1 MGYYIKPFQGAI
13 ENCEENRFAAP
24 FTSES
29 AGRMLSRD
37 AFLSLEDA
45 GDKINGLEEKA
56 AGKTMGEKD
65 SGQEKLQ
72 EMTQFGF
79 REVSADE
86 KRKLVQG
93 HFDQIAARYDFTNTV
108 MSLGNQHRWKKAAV
122 AMLGLQPGERV
133 LDVCGGT
140 GDLAL
145 RAAEAVGPRGRVVL
159 YDFNRAMIEVGRRKV
174 SASPYRNQILLVQ
187 GDAEKISLSDRIFDV
202 AMVGFGIRNL
212 THMEQGFKE
221 MHRVLKP
228 GGRVMCLEFS
238 QPPSAWFRKLYD
250 FYSFQ
255 IMPLLGQILV
265 GSREAYTY
273 LPESIRIFPGPDELT
288 KILQRIG
295 FDQVR
300 YRLMTG
306 GIAVIHVGRKA

>member
-1 MGYYIKPFQGAI
+1 
-13 ENCEENRFAAP
+13 
-24 FTSES
+24 
-29 AGRMLSRD
+29 
-37 AFLSLEDA
+37 
-45 GDKINGLEEKA
+45 
-56 AGKTMGEKD
+56 MGEKD
-65 SGQEKLQ
+65 TGQEKLQ

-86 KRKLVQG
+86 KRRLIQD

-108 MSLGNQHRWKKAAV
+108 MSLGSQHRWKKAAV
-122 AMLGLQPGERV
+122 TTLSLQPGERV

-187 GDAEKISLSDRIFDV
+187 GDTEKISLSDRIFDV

-306 GIAVIHVGRKA
+306 GIAVIHVGRKAH

>member
-1 MGYYIKPFQGAI
+1 
-13 ENCEENRFAAP
+13 
-24 FTSES
+24 
-29 AGRMLSRD
+29 
-37 AFLSLEDA
+37 
-45 GDKINGLEEKA
+45 
-56 AGKTMGEKD
+56 MGEKD
-65 SGQEKLQ
+65 TGQEKLQ

-79 REVSADE
+79 REVLADE
-86 KRKLVQG
+86 KRRLIQD

-108 MSLGNQHRWKKAAV
+108 MSLGSQHRWKKAAV
-122 AMLGLQPGERV
+122 ATLSLQPGERV

-187 GDAEKISLSDRIFDV
+187 GDTEKISLSDRIFDV

-306 GIAVIHVGRKA
+306 GIAVIHVGRKAH

>member
-1 MGYYIKPFQGAI
+1 
-13 ENCEENRFAAP
+13 
-24 FTSES
+24 
-29 AGRMLSRD
+29 
-37 AFLSLEDA
+37 
-45 GDKINGLEEKA
+45 
-56 AGKTMGEKD
+56 
-65 SGQEKLQ
+65 
-72 EMTQFGF
+72 
-79 REVSADE
+79 
-86 KRKLVQG
+86 
-93 HFDQIAARYDFTNTV
+93 
-108 MSLGNQHRWKKAAV
+108 
-122 AMLGLQPGERV
+122 
-133 LDVCGGT
+133 
-140 GDLAL
+140 
-145 RAAEAVGPRGRVVL
+145 
-159 YDFNRAMIEVGRRKV
+159 V

-238 QPPSAWFRKLYD
+238 QPPSTWFRKLYD

-306 GIAVIHVGRKA
+306 GIAVIHVGRKAH